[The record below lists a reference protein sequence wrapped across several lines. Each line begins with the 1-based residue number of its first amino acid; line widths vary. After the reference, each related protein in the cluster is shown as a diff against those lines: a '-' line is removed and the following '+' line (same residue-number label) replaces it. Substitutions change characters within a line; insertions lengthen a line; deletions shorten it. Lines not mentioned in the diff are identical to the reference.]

1 VPSPFFHGGGGLS
14 LFVVIMIATVSFDSL
29 ASTLWW
35 RDRLAEMGINAMDMW
50 VGTVGL
56 IGLVV
61 LIGSGYWL
69 ACSLAVLA
77 TGSNRLTTGEVSAS
91 FAHTLI
97 PIAVAYA
104 VAHYFTLVLFEGQ
117 LLVIAASDPFG
128 LGWDIFGTA
137 TWRVTIWLNEVIV
150 WWVQVIVILGGHV
163 VAVVLAHDRAF
174 AEFPRGTATRSQYA
188 MVLIM
193 IVLTMLGRALLAA
206 S

>member
-1 VPSPFFHGGGGLS
+1 MRCG
-14 LFVVIMIATVSFDSL
+14 
-29 ASTLWW
+29 
-35 RDRLAEMGINAMDMW
+35 

-56 IGLVV
+56 IALIA

-69 ACSLAVLA
+69 ACTLAALA
-77 TGSNRLTTGEVSAS
+77 AGSDRFTAGWVASS

-117 LLVIAASDPFG
+117 LLLIAASDPFG
-128 LGWDIFGTA
+128 LGWDLFGTS
-137 TWRVTIWLNEVIV
+137 TWRVTVWLNEAVV
-150 WWVQVIVILGGHV
+150 WWVQVLVILGGHV
-163 VAVVLAHDRAF
+163 TAVVLAHDRAL

-193 IVLTMLGRALLAA
+193 IVLTMLGLALLAA